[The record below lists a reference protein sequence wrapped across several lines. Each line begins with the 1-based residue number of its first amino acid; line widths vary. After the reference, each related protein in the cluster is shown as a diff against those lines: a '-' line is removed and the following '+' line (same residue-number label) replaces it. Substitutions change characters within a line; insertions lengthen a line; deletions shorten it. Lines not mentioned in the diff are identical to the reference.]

1 MPPPPP
7 PPGTFRLRGRR
18 LRPPAPSER
27 RRWRDGVGGDASRSP
42 WSAIS
47 DATIPATT
55 SPNHFP
61 MTGRALGAW
70 RARWTAKAMSGLGVV
85 TPRSHLASFSSAVVD
100 SRGFCPQVR
109 IHNHNLRISVLTR
122 TSLPDRPEPP
132 QLSTACFPVRLR
144 RPMRYNVSSF
154 CQRLALP
161 SSHFLSHS
169 LPTDSRDTSRSGRR
183 VWRPRPRLA
192 SPASTHYV

>member
-1 MPPPPP
+1 MSPPPP
-7 PPGTFRLRGRR
+7 PPGTFRLQGRR

-70 RARWTAKAMSGLGVV
+70 RARWTAKAMSRLDVV
-85 TPRSHLASFSSAVVD
+85 TPHSRLLLLRPVD

-132 QLSTACFPVRLR
+132 QHGLLSSETEEANAIQCFLLLPATR
-144 RPMRYNVSSF
+144 SS
-154 CQRLALP
+154 LL
-161 SSHFLSHS
+161 S
-169 LPTDSRDTSRSGRR
+169 LPLPLSSDRQ
-183 VWRPRPRLA
+183 PRHFKEWQTGVAA
-192 SPASTHYV
+192 SA